1 MWTVDR
7 AGKSER
13 QAGAGVVAIGRIVGF
28 PLFLSPFRVRK
39 FLHVSRDV
47 GVGHVRSPHLSP
59 NTRHA
64 GFPIG
69 KTRGWTR
76 EVHLSSS
83 ASLAALPARD
93 QRHET
98 EDADCGGHSSDGIQS
113 RSHLNSPLFDQFRPL
128 NSSYVIFSP
137 AFESS

>member
-1 MWTVDR
+1 M
-7 AGKSER
+7 G
-13 QAGAGVVAIGRIVGF
+13 IGYVG
-28 PLFLSPFRVRK
+28 PPY
-39 FLHVSRDV
+39 
-47 GVGHVRSPHLSP
+47 LSP

-64 GFPIG
+64 GFPIR

-76 EVHLSSS
+76 DVHLSSS

-98 EDADCGGHSSDGIQS
+98 EDADCGGHSNDGIQS

-128 NSSYVIFSP
+128 NSSYVRFSP
-137 AFESS
+137 AFESSENVMKLATKRHTSHKTYFNFFVFLVLL

>member
-1 MWTVDR
+1 MRTVDR

-28 PLFLSPFRVRK
+28 PLFLSPFRVGT
-39 FLHVSRDV
+39 FPHVSRDV

-69 KTRGWTR
+69 KTRARTGAPYLAR
-76 EVHLSSS
+76 S
-83 ASLAALPARD
+83 ASQASPPACDPR
-93 QRHET
+93 RET
-98 EDADCGGHSSDGIQS
+98 DGGGC
-113 RSHLNSPLFDQFRPL
+113 
-128 NSSYVIFSP
+128 
-137 AFESS
+137 AW

>member
-59 NTRHA
+59 NARHA

-69 KTRGWTR
+69 KTRGWTG
-76 EVHLSSS
+76 EVHLASS
-83 ASLAALPARD
+83 ASLRSEE
-93 QRHET
+93 RRVGKE
-98 EDADCGGHSSDGIQS
+98 CRS
-113 RSHLNSPLFDQFRPL
+113 RWSP
-128 NSSYVIFSP
+128 YH
-137 AFESS
+137 